1 MRLVF
6 LGPPGAGK
14 GTQAARLAAGQGVPH
29 ISTGDILRRSIALAT
44 PTGIEAK
51 EYVDSGAL
59 VPFDLIL
66 RLVRDRLQEDDTA
79 SGWILDGFPRNL
91 EQEHAF
97 DDLLQ
102 ELQLT
107 LSRVVY
113 IHVADEELVKRLS
126 GRRVCKEC
134 GETFHVSF
142 SPPRRDGVCDQ
153 CDGELDSRNDD
164 VEAAI
169 RKRLDVFRA
178 ETQPLVDHYQS
189 RDLLLTI
196 DGGAAMDQ
204 VAEDLERGLG
214 KR

>member
-14 GTQAARLAAGQGVPH
+14 GTQATRLATGHGVPH
-29 ISTGDILRRSIALAT
+29 ISTGDILRRSIAMAT
-44 PTGIEAK
+44 PSGVEAK
-51 EYVDSGAL
+51 EYVDNGAL

-66 RLVRDRLQEDDTA
+66 RLVRDRLQEGDTE

-91 EQEHAF
+91 EQERAV
-97 DDLLQ
+97 DDLLR
-102 ELQLT
+102 ELEQT

-126 GRRVCKEC
+126 GRRVCKDC
-134 GETFHVSF
+134 GETFHALF

-153 CDGELDSRNDD
+153 CDGELYQRSDD
-164 VEAAI
+164 VEDAI
-169 RKRLDVFRA
+169 RNRLVVYRA
-178 ETQPLVDHYQS
+178 ETQPLVDLYQS
-189 RDLLLTI
+189 RDLLLKI
-196 DGGAAMDQ
+196 EGGAAMDQ
-204 VAEDLERGLG
+204 VAEDVERGL